1 MKKEL
6 FSRFIVLVMVGIIIF
21 LGIMASKEKR
31 KQLAPIGQTIVI
43 DSDTLIVVNYEG
55 GGYGK
60 PSGYRLSNG
69 VLVNRKIIDSY
80 EIQGF
85 TELSKECGTEI
96 DKDIAGQ

>member
-6 FSRFIVLVMVGIIIF
+6 FSKFIVLIMVGIIIF

-31 KQLAPIGQTIVI
+31 KQLAPIGQTVVI
-43 DSDTLIVVNYEG
+43 NSDTLTVVNFEG

-69 VLVNRKIIDSY
+69 ILVNRKIIDNH
-80 EIQGF
+80 EIY
-85 TELSKECGTEI
+85 
-96 DKDIAGQ
+96 